1 METLGMFIRL
11 LFSLGVVIGLMWAA
25 AHFVKR
31 RGLAPMGGS
40 RRNGSGVQVEMLAR
54 KSLGKNSAI
63 AVIRVGERSMIVGI
77 TDHQVNKL
85 DDADIEQID
94 LNDAGATWTAPSGG
108 PPTMATPSS
117 AWKAM
122 LDQMR
127 ARTVRR

>member
-1 METLGMFIRL
+1 METLGMFVRL

-31 RGLAPMGGS
+31 RGLAPMGG
-40 RRNGSGVQVEMLAR
+40 RRNGTGVQVEMLAR
-54 KSLGKNSAI
+54 KSLGKNSSI

-85 DDADIEQID
+85 DDVDLEQID
-94 LNDAGATWTAPSGG
+94 LNDAGAIWTAPSGTT
-108 PPTMATPSS
+108 PTMATPSS

-127 ARTVRR
+127 NKTVRR